1 MGNSH
6 KIRYK
11 KLHIQNDLNN
21 LENIFI
27 GKERK
32 YINVNYIL
40 GLAGS

>member
-1 MGNSH
+1 M
-6 KIRYK
+6 
-11 KLHIQNDLNN
+11 NDLNN

-40 GLAGS
+40 GIAGL